1 MVEPSSI
8 PTQSR
13 TTAQPSQP
21 LPIRPQT
28 PDPHAIKIAEAIQ
41 KAIAPSVVILHGSRA
56 RGDHRPDSDLD
67 LLIVSVPEAHQNTSA
82 GQAAEAYMRSNPP
95 TLDLD
100 VVSIPLKDFQ
110 RLRHAKQHIAGQ
122 ADHWGTYM
130 SDYRMGHHDDYRNEY
145 PMHWPA
151 TQRRLENAAEW
162 SKQFNDMVDENS
174 WNQKLLGFSAQQG
187 VENALRGINSA
198 YNDPTIFRH
207 DLNRIWNHYLEN
219 HHDHTDPQAQELRQA
234 VDDLL
239 QYTTYTDPNSPT
251 GYGNWL
257 IDYATEYRYNRDPRP
272 MDQDQ
277 KAELRV
283 LVNEVIDRLADMTH
297 QISGTSEADIF
308 PDGKPWE

>member
-1 MVEPSSI
+1 M
-8 PTQSR
+8 
-13 TTAQPSQP
+13 
-21 LPIRPQT
+21 
-28 PDPHAIKIAEAIQ
+28 
-41 KAIAPSVVILHGSRA
+41 VILHGSRA

-67 LLIVSVPEAHQNTSA
+67 LLIVSVPEADQNASA

-100 VVSIPLKDFQ
+100 VVSIPIEDFQ

-122 ADHWGTYM
+122 ADHWGTYI
-130 SDYRMGHHDDYRNEY
+130 SDYRMGYHDDYRNEY

-174 WNQKLLGFSAQQG
+174 WNQKLLEFSAQQG
-187 VENALRGINSA
+187 VENALRSIISA

-219 HHDHTDPQAQELRQA
+219 HHDHADPQAQELRQA

-272 MDQDQ
+272 MNQDQ
-277 KAELRV
+277 KVELRV
-283 LVNEVIDRLADMTH
+283 LVKEATDRLADMTH